1 MGLDFF
7 KYVVYRNLK
16 WYWHTFDLAGATVLD
31 DRTAAVLDAMDPN
44 LSAFQRAGGRLLLF
58 HGWADQNFSAEA
70 TIDYYKKVIETMGD
84 LAWGSGCG
92 SSSCREWA
100 TAAAAKVRMS
110 SML

>member
-1 MGLDFF
+1 LDFF
-7 KYVVYRNLK
+7 KYVVYRDPK
-16 WYWHTFDLAGATVLD
+16 WYWHTFDLAGATVLA

-70 TIDYYKKVIETMGD
+70 TIDYYRKSLKRWAHRVG
-84 LAWGSGCG
+84 GGCG
-92 SSSCREWA
+92 SSSCRGWA